1 MQFDL
6 WQSTR
11 IAVGCVLLSLFAFS
25 PNINAQTPV
34 VSQADIH
41 KELVNSS
48 QTRQKNLEKV
58 QNFISTGIAQKSS
71 ATAKIDSAR
80 VNAAVSTLSDAE
92 LAQLASRADKIQ
104 SDFAAGRLSERDL
117 LLIILGFA
125 ALILIIVAVR

>member
-1 MQFDL
+1 MHFDL

-11 IAVGCVLLSLFAFS
+11 VVVGCVLVSLFAFS
-25 PNINAQTPV
+25 PNTQAQTQV
-34 VSQADIH
+34 VSPAEIH

-58 QNFISTGIAQKSS
+58 QQFISTGMAQKST
-71 ATAKIDSAR
+71 AGAKIDPAR

-92 LAQLASRADKIQ
+92 LAQLSARVDKAQ

-117 LLIILGFA
+117 LLIILGFL
-125 ALILIIVAVR
+125 ALVLIIVAVR

>member
-1 MQFDL
+1 MLFDL

-11 IAVGCVLLSLFAFS
+11 VVISCILVSLFALS
-25 PNINAQTPV
+25 PNLQAQTPV
-34 VSQADIH
+34 VSQAEIH

-58 QNFISTGIAQKSS
+58 KQIIATGAAQKSAAAS
-71 ATAKIDSAR
+71 RIDPAR

-92 LAQLASRADKIQ
+92 LAQLAARADKVQ
-104 SDFAAGRLSERDL
+104 SDFAAGRLTERDL

>member
-11 IAVGCVLLSLFAFS
+11 IAVSCVLLSLFAFS